1 MSETRIQ
8 ETEAPTHKS
17 SPKATSAARKRSF
30 RSGRS
35 PLAATGFILPAYVF
49 YGGFLLIPLALTL
62 LLSFTSWDGISYSN
76 IHFNGGANYMAL
88 AQDPVFLQSLL
99 HNALFLVVTVILT
112 VLLALALA
120 LALRGRLPLG
130 GVYRGV
136 FIIPTTLSLVVLGVL
151 LKSILDPNQ
160 GLINPLLKS
169 IGLGAI
175 TGAWLGDPSRVLPIL
190 MLLDVWVG
198 FGLYLFVFLAGMSSL
213 PAEVFEAARV
223 DGAKPWQETIF
234 VTIPLLSPTIRLV
247 VLLAAIQSLK
257 VFATVYV
264 ATGGGPN
271 HASEVLATYAFF
283 QAFTG
288 QQVGYG
294 SAIMS
299 VLLIATLILAFFYV
313 RANRKSEN

>member
-1 MSETRIQ
+1 MSETRVVKKR
-8 ETEAPTHKS
+8 APAKPVTS
-17 SPKATSAARKRSF
+17 RATSSARRRSF

-35 PLAATGFILPAYVF
+35 PLAAAGFILPGYVF
-49 YGGFLLIPLALTL
+49 YAGFLLIPLVLTL
-62 LLSFTSWDGISYSN
+62 LFSFTSWDGISYSN
-76 IHFNGGANYMAL
+76 IHFNGGANYVAL
-88 AQDPVFLQSLL
+88 VQDPVFLESLL

-112 VLLALALA
+112 VIVALALA
-120 LALRGRLPLG
+120 LALRRAFPLG
-130 GVYRGV
+130 GIFRGI

-151 LKSILDPNQ
+151 LKSFLDPNQ
-160 GLINPLLKS
+160 GLINPMLKS
-169 IGLGAI
+169 IGLGSLA
-175 TGAWLGDPSRVLPIL
+175 GAWLGDQSRVLPIL

-223 DGAKPWQETIF
+223 DGAKPWQETFF
-234 VTIPLLSPTIRLV
+234 VTIPLLTPTIRLV

-299 VLLIATLILAFFYV
+299 VLLIATLVLAYFYV
-313 RANRKSEN
+313 RANRKSES